1 VPAETGHPGQARTPG
16 RQHHLSFMMKNATA
30 DIAFANFSAPLAH
43 APTTWRT
50 GNARPFRSS
59 GQSERV
65 TVL

>member
-1 VPAETGHPGQARTPG
+1 
-16 RQHHLSFMMKNATA
+16 MMKNATA